1 VALTDVAIRQAR
13 PRAKPRKLRD
23 GRGLYL
29 EIRPNGSKLWR
40 YRFRDPQTRKESTM
54 SLGEYSEISLTEAR
68 DARDSARKLLKQGM
82 HPVHE
87 RRLQRAIQAT
97 DGANTF
103 EAVARQWLGKKGKEW
118 TEKSRRRVERTLERD
133 AFPLIGPLPIRRV
146 SPQHLLTIMQEIE
159 AKRSPTVA
167 VLFRQWAFR
176 IFNYAMAT
184 LKADSN
190 PAATDIRNA
199 ITVPE
204 PKNHPAL
211 SRHDIPGLDA
221 ALREYTGERRTVIAL
236 RLLMLTFVRSG
247 ELRGAEWSEF
257 DLDRAEWRIPADR
270 MKMGEAHIVP
280 LSKQA
285 LALLKE
291 LHAQTGRQRF
301 LFPNARRPGAYMAA
315 TTLNAALVRLGY
327 DKRFSPHGFRGT
339 ASTLLNEAGYHPD
352 VIERQLAHKD
362 RNEVRAVYNKAQYL
376 PERRAMMQQWAD
388 MINVYA
394 RGADVVPIK
403 RTAGRQR

>member
-1 VALTDVAIRQAR
+1 
-13 PRAKPRKLRD
+13 
-23 GRGLYL
+23 
-29 EIRPNGSKLWR
+29 
-40 YRFRDPQTRKESTM
+40 
-54 SLGEYSEISLTEAR
+54 
-68 DARDSARKLLKQGM
+68 
-82 HPVHE
+82 
-87 RRLQRAIQAT
+87 
-97 DGANTF
+97 
-103 EAVARQWLGKKGKEW
+103 
-118 TEKSRRRVERTLERD
+118 
-133 AFPLIGPLPIRRV
+133 
-146 SPQHLLTIMQEIE
+146 
-159 AKRSPTVA
+159 
-167 VLFRQWAFR
+167 
-176 IFNYAMAT
+176 
-184 LKADSN
+184 
-190 PAATDIRNA
+190 
-199 ITVPE
+199 
-204 PKNHPAL
+204 
-211 SRHDIPGLDA
+211 
-221 ALREYTGERRTVIAL
+221 
-236 RLLMLTFVRSG
+236 
-247 ELRGAEWSEF
+247 
-257 DLDRAEWRIPADR
+257 